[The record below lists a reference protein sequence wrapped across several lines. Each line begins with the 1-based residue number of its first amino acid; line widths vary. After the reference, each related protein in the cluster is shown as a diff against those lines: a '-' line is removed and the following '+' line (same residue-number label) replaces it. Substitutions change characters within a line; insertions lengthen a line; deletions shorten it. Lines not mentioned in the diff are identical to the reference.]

1 MGAMV
6 YPVSPSPK
14 KWPDPTK
21 EAPSPLMGEGGGE
34 GVQRSADKLNGHF
47 PLSLALPHE
56 GGGNQFVAMPSFRR
70 TQESSA
76 FIKLDRDFRRDDLVM
91 ETTP

>member
-1 MGAMV
+1 MSAMV

-14 KWPDPTK
+14 KWPEPTK
-21 EAPSPLMGEGGGE
+21 EAPSPLMGE
-34 GVQRSADKLNGHF
+34 D
-47 PLSLALPHE
+47 
-56 GGGNQFVAMPSFRR
+56 QFVAMPSFRR
-70 TQESSA
+70 TPESSA